1 MRRLAVVATAL
12 TLCACAQSSTM
23 PLSVDTFQLLASAAP
38 VCGPAG
44 AQRVASRRAAI
55 ETINRGFDKFV
66 ILDAAAASDV
76 RVVGH
81 TPIQA
86 HTTGSIY
93 GGNVMAT
100 TTYSGG
106 YPIIGGKHNQ
116 ALVVKMFKDGDP
128 RGATAISARGTLGRD
143 WQEAVKEGATTTC

>member
-1 MRRLAVVATAL
+1 MTA
-12 TLCACAQSSTM
+12 
-23 PLSVDTFQLLASAAP
+23 DTFQLLASAAP

-81 TPIQA
+81 TPVQA

-128 RGATAISARGTLGRD
+128 RGANAISARGTLGRD
-143 WQEAVKEGATTTC
+143 WQEAVKEGAATTC